1 MCFCKSPYLD
11 ILAFTNN
18 HATSKGGWLYI
29 DGGIYDIWDYWFIN
43 NSAESQDGGA
53 YFDSYVKILRY
64 LAFINNYTALGG
76 DLVFKS
82 WNGCFLSSSEFYDNN
97 TSYGGGALLE

>member
-1 MCFCKSPYLD
+1 MGSYSTIKNSILDSNIGQWWQIMCFCKSPYLD

-53 YFDSYVKILRY
+53 YFDSYVKMLRY
-64 LAFINNYTALGG
+64 LAFINN
-76 DLVFKS
+76 
-82 WNGCFLSSSEFYDNN
+82 
-97 TSYGGGALLE
+97 LL